1 MTLEIV
7 YQDDFLIV
15 INKPNG
21 LLVHKSKYAN
31 EANEYAVQVLR
42 DQVGTKVWPCHRID
56 RKTSGVLVFTLNQ
69 EMNSLIQQQFANSQI
84 NKTYWAIVRGYTD
97 DDGSIDYALT
107 NDKGKTQEAITRYKT
122 IKRSEIPL
130 ALGKHNTSRYSLV
143 EVYPQHGRMHQIRK
157 HFAHISHPIIGD
169 RPHGCNKQNRLFK
182 QQWNVTNM
190 MLHAKELEINHPYT
204 NHTIHFSASLS
215 ESFKEAQQLLNLEI

>member
-97 DDGSIDYALT
+97 DDR
-107 NDKGKTQEAITRYKT
+107 N
-122 IKRSEIPL
+122 
-130 ALGKHNTSRYSLV
+130 NFV
-143 EVYPQHGRMHQIRK
+143 
-157 HFAHISHPIIGD
+157 
-169 RPHGCNKQNRLFK
+169 
-182 QQWNVTNM
+182 
-190 MLHAKELEINHPYT
+190 
-204 NHTIHFSASLS
+204 
-215 ESFKEAQQLLNLEI
+215 